1 MNERNRK
8 DETEKQAREDRR
20 RMIAEYDEIEEREAA
35 RVKAE
40 VVQALVS
47 SGRGFQLAIFGF
59 RFGSVLTLRQTGKRT
74 AQERYNVAR

>member
-1 MNERNRK
+1 MNERNRN